1 MYWKAILLHYVMLNI
16 SLEISQYIN
25 ILYILLT
32 DNFQLCKCDFSIS
45 APPDRPP
52 GDLWPSSSPL
62 VFLRSWTIR
71 TRWLRFW
78 ILLSLSTLTSREKK
92 QIICLLTLSFYS
104 SWPLP
109 GTFECQA
116 ILAALFYCCSLFF
129 FFLSVF
135 FYLCA
140 LKSVTLHLFIQKWF
154 TKIVCCLLKNIVT
167 VFLISC
173 NLFKLQTCP
182 DQYRH
187 TGK

>member
-1 MYWKAILLHYVMLNI
+1 MYRKAILLHYVMLSI
-16 SLEISQYIN
+16 SLEMSQN
-25 ILYILLT
+25 IYLLYILLT

-92 QIICLLTLSFYS
+92 QIICWPTLSFCS

-116 ILAALFYCCSLFF
+116 ILAALFHCCSLF
-129 FFLSVF
+129 
-135 FYLCA
+135 CA
-140 LKSVTLHLFIQKWF
+140 LKSVRLHLLIQKWF
-154 TKIVCCLLKNIVT
+154 TKIVCCLLKILSQ
-167 VFLISC
+167 FS
-173 NLFKLQTCP
+173 LFHAIYLNCRNVQTNT
-182 DQYRH
+182 DMLANNVNV
-187 TGK
+187 